1 MLAGAVI
8 RLFGALTEGEFKPLE
23 VQLMNETG
31 APMER
36 YRAVYGCPTILGM
49 PRYALVFDAAVLDK
63 PSRHAARNCCA
74 CTSRWRAGNW
84 PRWSA

>member
-36 YRAVYGCPTILGM
+36 YLAVYGCPTILGM
-49 PRYALVFDAAVLDK
+49 PRYAGIRCRGAGQTLAPRRPGTAA
-63 PSRHAARNCCA
+63 HA
-74 CTSRWRAGNW
+74 
-84 PRWSA
+84 